1 MKIAILFR
9 ALKNFFIVI
18 LLSNLQIRI
27 LDSAMGTVERRIF
40 ELRLAV
46 GDEQH
51 VIYVKEEVNSF
62 DKDRI
67 IQVEC
72 SKRINL

>member
-1 MKIAILFR
+1 M
-9 ALKNFFIVI
+9 N
-18 LLSNLQIRI
+18 

-40 ELRLAV
+40 ELHLAV
-46 GDEQH
+46 RDEQH